1 MKQNDG
7 TRQRGHPRKTWW
19 NCVKDNMK
27 RLSLAKRMHSLEINT
42 QGKSG
47 GIWLAHI
54 YRVHALFVFQLFYV
68 NVAHCLKQN
77 GILVQEK
84 ISTDLFQVE
93 LIL

>member
-1 MKQNDG
+1 
-7 TRQRGHPRKTWW
+7 
-19 NCVKDNMK
+19 
-27 RLSLAKRMHSLEINT
+27 MHSLEINT

-93 LIL
+93 LILWGVEQQFKQKLWVVRRVLYHLIT